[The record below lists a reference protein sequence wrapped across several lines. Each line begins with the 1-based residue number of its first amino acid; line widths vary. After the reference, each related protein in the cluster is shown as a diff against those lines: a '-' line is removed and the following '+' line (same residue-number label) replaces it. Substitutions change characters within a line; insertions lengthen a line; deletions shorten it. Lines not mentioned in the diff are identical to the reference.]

1 MTRFDL
7 SLLSQAH
14 AVALT
19 AMVAPETRAIPIPAA
34 RELHRRVS
42 AARVPLVDECARFT
56 AQLHLAHGDLTLV
69 ASAGRLLRDAVA
81 QAMAYVPP
89 DADRV
94 DIHG

>member
-7 SLLSQAH
+7 AVLSQAH

-19 AMVAPETRAIPIPAA
+19 AMIAPETKAVPLQAA
-34 RELHRRVS
+34 RELHRRVVE
-42 AARVPLVDECARFT
+42 AKVELDDECARFT
-56 AQLHLAHGDLTLV
+56 AQLHMAHGDLGLV
-69 ASAGRLLRDAVA
+69 ASAGRIMRDAVA
-81 QAMAYVPP
+81 RAMAYTPP